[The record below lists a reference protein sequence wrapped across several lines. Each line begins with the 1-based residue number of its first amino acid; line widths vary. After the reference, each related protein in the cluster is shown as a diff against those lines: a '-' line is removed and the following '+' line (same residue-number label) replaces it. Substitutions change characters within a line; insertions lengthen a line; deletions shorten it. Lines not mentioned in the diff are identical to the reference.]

1 MINFAKLYEMMEM
14 RRADNQLFSY
24 PFIVELLNKEM
35 VVSWFSYKI
44 LGKDQNSLFTHV
56 ESIYVVEGNEI
67 ITQMNVAFD
76 LPFVFSDKPKASY
89 SEYIKSLEQLYQHF
103 SEEEM
108 NILLQDKAYQPLFKA
123 YQGVRS
129 YIRAAL

>member
-1 MINFAKLYEMMEM
+1 MNFARLYEMMEM

-24 PFIVELLNKEM
+24 PFIVELPNGEK
-35 VVSWFSYKI
+35 VISWFSYKI
-44 LGKDQNSLFTHV
+44 IGKSQNKLFTHIG
-56 ESIYVVEGNEI
+56 SIYVVDVNER

-76 LPFVFSDKPKASY
+76 LPFTFSDKPKAGY
-89 SEYIKSLEQLYQHF
+89 SEYVQSLEQLYQDF
-103 SEEEM
+103 SEEKM

-129 YIRAAL
+129 YIRAS